1 MSLLKRVLRIV
12 KAETHAIVDKLEDP
26 IKVTEESIREL
37 KKQLN
42 KAIESLAQVK
52 ATQIR
57 FEREAINERERA
69 KMLVKKAESILAKA
83 KSSEISEEEAQKLV
97 SELLQKAEIHEQNAR
112 NLEQEA
118 QKQKE
123 MAMRLQAKIDQLK
136 TVIAKY
142 EAELKTLK
150 ARYATAKAVKK
161 INKQLAKVDPS
172 DAISMLEKMKQKV
185 EEEEYLATAYEEIAK
200 KEIMLDVES
209 EVDKK
214 ILEMETSQ
222 KLEELKK
229 KLGL

>member
-42 KAIESLAQVK
+42 EAIESLAQVK

-69 KMLVKKAESILAKA
+69 KMLVKRAENILSKA
-83 KSSEISEEEAQKLV
+83 KSGEISEQEAQKLV

>member
-42 KAIESLAQVK
+42 EAIESLAQVK

-69 KMLVKKAESILAKA
+69 KMLVKKAESILTKA
-83 KSSEISEEEAQKLV
+83 KSGEISEEEAQKLV

>member
-83 KSSEISEEEAQKLV
+83 KSGEMSEEEAQKLV

>member
-42 KAIESLAQVK
+42 EAIESLAQVK

-83 KSSEISEEEAQKLV
+83 KSGEMSEEEAQKLV